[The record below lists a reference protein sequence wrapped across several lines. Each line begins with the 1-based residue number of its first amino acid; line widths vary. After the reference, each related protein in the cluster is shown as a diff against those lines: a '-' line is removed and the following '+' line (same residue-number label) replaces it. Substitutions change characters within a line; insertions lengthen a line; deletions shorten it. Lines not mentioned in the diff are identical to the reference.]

1 MYGIPDIPTNV
12 LLSRWPHD
20 GSIVLFDKEGQ
31 TLRRLEEVHVG
42 RQGRTLCFSADGHL
56 ASGGTDGSIVFFDKE
71 GETMRHLEHVHRGEM
86 VMTMCFSADGGLA
99 SIWGKGWEH
108 RPL

>member
-1 MYGIPDIPTNV
+1 MASQISPQTCFSADGHFASMGY
-12 LLSRWPHD
+12 D

-71 GETMRHLEHVHRGEM
+71 GETMRHLEHVHKE
-86 VMTMCFSADGGLA
+86 
-99 SIWGKGWEH
+99 K
-108 RPL
+108 